1 MLYKEIIAEMQKM
14 QWCDVCAQQLN
25 TDANELKLAE
35 LELRLRGYKAASE
48 KLNFERKKELTNKLL
63 E

>member
-1 MLYKEIIAEMQKM
+1 MQKM
-14 QWCDVCAQQLN
+14 QWCDICAQQLN